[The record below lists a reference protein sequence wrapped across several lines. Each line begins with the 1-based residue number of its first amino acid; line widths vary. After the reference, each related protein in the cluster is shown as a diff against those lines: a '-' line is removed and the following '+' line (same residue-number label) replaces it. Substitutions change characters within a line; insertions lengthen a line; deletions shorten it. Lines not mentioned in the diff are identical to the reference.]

1 MRVSIETAEGL
12 TRKITIAVPSR
23 TFEDEFAERVRKT
36 ASQVKLPG
44 FRPGRVP
51 ISEVRRRFG
60 TQLRQEV
67 ASELLETSLSKA
79 VREQELA
86 MASRANVEIVTLEA
100 GTDFEFTA
108 TFEVL
113 PEFELV
119 DLGTLRVRQPVAEVG
134 DADVDAMVQTLREQ
148 RVSWHTADR
157 PARETDRVLIDYTLK
172 VDGAVVNEGEGKLL
186 IVGTDGVLPELDA
199 AVRGMS
205 VDETRAFPAT
215 LPAQSAATTH
225 DHHDHDHHDHH
236 DHDHHD
242 HDHDHHDHD
251 HDHDH
256 HADAGD
262 SDADLDPRSSE
273 LGGSDSVDPTTRPAI
288 GEVTVRGIDESSLP
302 DLDDDFYD
310 QLGIVAAEDEDRAAK
325 FREDVRDR
333 MAVELGNALRDAQ
346 RREVLTV
353 LARRHD
359 FELPQ
364 AMVDAEV
371 AEEKVRLARMLD
383 NVPDELPPLFVDLAK
398 QRVRVNLAV
407 NKIVTSEAIE
417 PDDQRIQDRIDEIVS
432 AYEQSAQVRN
442 AIYADEQQLGAI
454 EASVLQE
461 QVVDHV
467 LAQAEVEQVSTTY
480 QDVMN
485 GRALPDVPEQ
495 IPADDSPL
503 PSPFE
508 APLEAAEGTGAA
520 GDDDVQPGGETAEAS
535 RTDQTPETGE
545 SGFGGR
551 LRRIFG
557 ARKDTGS

>member
-12 TRKITIAVPSR
+12 TRKMTIAVPSR

-119 DLGTLRVRQPVAEVG
+119 DLGTLRVRQPIAEVS
-134 DADVDAMVQTLREQ
+134 DADVDAMVHTLREQ

-157 PARETDRVLIDYTLK
+157 PAREADRVLIDYTLK

-225 DHHDHDHHDHH
+225 DHHDHDHDR
-236 DHDHHD
+236 
-242 HDHDHHDHD
+242 
-251 HDHDH
+251 

-262 SDADLDPRSSE
+262 SNADLDPRSSK

-288 GEVTVRGIDESSLP
+288 GEVTVRGIEESSLP

-325 FREDVRDR
+325 LREDVRDR
-333 MAVELGNALRDAQ
+333 MVVELGNALRDAQ

-353 LARRHD
+353 LARSHD
-359 FELPQ
+359 FGLPQ

-407 NKIVTSEAIE
+407 NKIVTSEAIK
-417 PDDQRIQDRIDEIVS
+417 PDDQRIQDRIDEIAS
-432 AYEQSAQVRN
+432 AYEQGAQVRN

-508 APLEAAEGTGAA
+508 APLEAAEGTEAP

-535 RTDQTPETGE
+535 RTEQTPEIGE

-557 ARKDTGS
+557 ARKDAGS

>member
-1 MRVSIETAEGL
+1 MRVSIDTAEGL
-12 TRKITIAVPSR
+12 TRKMTIAVPSR

-100 GTDFEFTA
+100 GADFEFTA

-113 PEFELV
+113 PEFELA
-119 DLGTLRVRQPVAEVG
+119 DLGTLRVRRPVAEVG

-148 RVSWHTADR
+148 RVSWHAADR

-172 VDGAVVNEGEGKLL
+172 VAGAVVTEGEGKSL
-186 IVGTDGVLPELDA
+186 IVGSDGVLPELDA

-215 LPAQSAATTH
+215 LPAQSAAT
-225 DHHDHDHHDHH
+225 DHDHDHDHH

-242 HDHDHHDHD
+242 HDHHDHD
-251 HDHDH
+251 HHDD

-262 SDADLDPRSSE
+262 SGADRDPPSPERS
-273 LGGSDSVDPTTRPAI
+273 GSDTADPTPRQAI
-288 GEVTVRGIDESSLP
+288 GEVAVRGVEESSLP

-310 QLGIVAAEDEDRAAK
+310 QLGIVAAEGGDRAAK
-325 FREDVRDR
+325 FREDVRAR
-333 MAVELGNALRDAQ
+333 MAVELGNALREAQ

-353 LARRHD
+353 LARSHD

-383 NVPDELPPLFVDLAK
+383 NVPEELPPLFVDLAK
-398 QRVRVNLAV
+398 QRVRVNLAA

-417 PDDQRIQDRIDEIVS
+417 PDDRLVHDRIDEIAS

-454 EASVLQE
+454 EAAVLQE

-467 LAQAEVEQVSTTY
+467 LAHAEAEEVSTTY

-485 GRALPDVPEQ
+485 GRALPGEPVQ
-495 IPADDSPL
+495 IAADGPPL
-503 PSPFE
+503 ASPFE
-508 APLEAAEGTGAA
+508 APSEATAGTEPH
-520 GDDDVQPGGETAEAS
+520 GDDAVEPGADTVAAS
-535 RTDQTPETGE
+535 GL
-545 SGFGGR
+545 GGR
-551 LRRIFG
+551 LRRFFG
-557 ARKDTGS
+557 ARGAGKDTAS

>member
-1 MRVSIETAEGL
+1 MRVSIDTAEGL
-12 TRKITIAVPSR
+12 TRKMTIAVPSR

-100 GTDFEFTA
+100 GADFEFTA

-113 PEFELV
+113 PEFELA
-119 DLGTLRVRQPVAEVG
+119 DLGTLRVRRPVAEVG
-134 DADVDAMVQTLREQ
+134 DADVDTMVQTLREQ
-148 RVSWHTADR
+148 RVSWHAADR

-172 VDGAVVNEGEGKLL
+172 VDGAVVTEGEGKFL
-186 IVGTDGVLPELDA
+186 IVGSDGALPELDA

-215 LPAQSAATTH
+215 LPAQSAATDHDHDH

-236 DHDHHD
+236 
-242 HDHDHHDHD
+242 
-251 HDHDH
+251 
-256 HADAGD
+256 ADAGD
-262 SDADLDPRSSE
+262 SGADRDPPSPE
-273 LGGSDSVDPTTRPAI
+273 LSGSDTVAATPRQAI
-288 GEVTVRGIDESSLP
+288 GEVAVRGVEESSLP

-310 QLGIVAAEDEDRAAK
+310 QLGIVAAEGEDRAAK
-325 FREDVRDR
+325 FREDVRAR
-333 MAVELGNALRDAQ
+333 MAVELGNALREAQ

-353 LARRHD
+353 LARSHD

-383 NVPDELPPLFVDLAK
+383 NVPEELPPLFVDLAK
-398 QRVRVNLAV
+398 QRVRVNLAA

-417 PDDQRIQDRIDEIVS
+417 PDDQLVHDRIDEIAS

-454 EASVLQE
+454 EAAVLQE

-467 LAQAEVEQVSTTY
+467 LAHAEAEEVSTSY

-485 GRALPDVPEQ
+485 GRALPDEPVQ
-495 IPADDSPL
+495 IGADGPPL
-503 PSPFE
+503 ASPFE
-508 APLEAAEGTGAA
+508 APSEATAGTEAP
-520 GDDDVQPGGETAEAS
+520 GDDAVEAGADTVAAS
-535 RTDQTPETGE
+535 RADQTSEPGS
-545 SGFGGR
+545 SGLGGR

-557 ARKDTGS
+557 ARGAGKDTAS

>member
-1 MRVSIETAEGL
+1 MRVSIDTAEGL
-12 TRKITIAVPSR
+12 TRKMTIAVPSR

-100 GTDFEFTA
+100 GADFEFTA

-113 PEFELV
+113 PEFELA

-148 RVSWHTADR
+148 RVSWHATDR

-172 VDGAVVNEGEGKLL
+172 VDGAVVTEGEGKFL
-186 IVGTDGVLPELDA
+186 IVGSDGVLPELDA

-215 LPAQSAATTH
+215 LPAQSAATDH
-225 DHHDHDHHDHH
+225 DHDHDHDDHDHDHHDHH
-236 DHDHHD
+236 
-242 HDHDHHDHD
+242 
-251 HDHDH
+251 
-256 HADAGD
+256 ADTGD
-262 SDADLDPRSSE
+262 PDADRDPPSSE
-273 LGGSDSVDPTTRPAI
+273 PSASDTVGPTTRQAI
-288 GEVTVRGIDESSLP
+288 GEVTVRGVEEPSLP
-302 DLDDDFYD
+302 DLDDDLYD

-325 FREDVRDR
+325 FREDVRAR
-333 MAVELGNALRDAQ
+333 MAMELGNALREAQ

-353 LARRHD
+353 LAQSHD

-364 AMVDAEV
+364 AMVNAEV

-383 NVPDELPPLFVDLAK
+383 NVPEELPPLFVDLAK

-407 NKIVTSEAIE
+407 NKIVTSEAME
-417 PDDQRIQDRIDEIVS
+417 PDDQRIQDRIDEIAS
-432 AYEQSAQVRN
+432 AYEQSAQVRS

-454 EASVLQE
+454 EAAVLQE
-461 QVVDHV
+461 QVVDHM
-467 LAQAEVEQVSTTY
+467 LAHADVEQVSTTY

-485 GRALPDVPEQ
+485 GRALPDVPVPT
-495 IPADDSPL
+495 PADGPPL

-508 APLEAAEGTGAA
+508 APLEATAGTEAP
-520 GDDDVQPGGETAEAS
+520 GDDDVQPGAETVAFS
-535 RTDQTPETGE
+535 RTDPTPETGE
-545 SGFGGR
+545 SGFSGR
-551 LRRIFG
+551 LRRLFG